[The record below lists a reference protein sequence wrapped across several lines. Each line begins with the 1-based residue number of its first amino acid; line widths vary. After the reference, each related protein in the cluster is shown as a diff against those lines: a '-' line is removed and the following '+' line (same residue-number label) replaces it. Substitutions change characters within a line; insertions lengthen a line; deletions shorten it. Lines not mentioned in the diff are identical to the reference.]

1 MWFYCSSYQK
11 NLANVMCEW
20 QGPDSNSEASQ
31 RAEKCVC
38 VRALSWRAG
47 IPLIFTTAHYLNF
60 TNEKQAE
67 RGSDLPMAT
76 KPGACFLVP
85 TIVFLGNKW
94 PADG

>member
-1 MWFYCSSYQK
+1 MARARLKFR
-11 NLANVMCEW
+11 NFT
-20 QGPDSNSEASQ
+20 NS
-31 RAEKCVC
+31 RKVC
-38 VRALSWRAG
+38 VRARAQLESWDSF
-47 IPLIFTTAHYLNF
+47 LTTAHYLNF

-85 TIVFLGNKW
+85 TIVILGNKW